1 MTFKCIT
8 ISIFALLLVA
18 CSSERQPPISPPNI
32 IYILADD
39 LGYGD
44 LGCYGQDKIETPH
57 LDALAAGGML
67 FTQHYSGSPVCAPAR
82 AVLLTGQH
90 TGRVQVRGNDE
101 WAERG
106 DVWNYLAMLADSTL
120 EGQRP
125 IAEGTVTLGTLLQG
139 IGYTT
144 AIVGKW
150 GLGAPHTVGVPNMQG
165 FDYFFGYNCQ
175 RQAHTLY
182 PLHLWENDR
191 RVYLRNDTI
200 APNKRLPDGADPYA
214 VESYSDYFL
223 SDYAPDIMFDRI
235 TDFVSKRQK
244 EPFFLYWATPIPHV
258 PLQAPSKWI
267 DYYVEKF
274 GDEEPYL
281 GNDSYFPARYPRA
294 TYAAMVS
301 YLDEQVGR
309 LVQQLKDQG
318 IYDNTLII
326 FTSDNGP
333 TFNGGTD
340 SPWFNS
346 AGPFREERGFGKGYL
361 YEGGIRVPMIAS
373 WPAMIQA
380 GSRSDHISAFYDV
393 MPTLAEIAGVEQGFD
408 TDGISFLPALREQKQ
423 PKHDYLYWEFPSYGG
438 QMAVRMGKWK
448 ALRLNMDNDGSEWA
462 LFNLESDPM
471 EQVDLAREYPELIA
485 KVTEIVAEAHVPA
498 ANPRW
503 RFSAL
508 GE

>member
-1 MTFKCIT
+1 MI
-8 ISIFALLLVA
+8 ALLLVA
-18 CSSERQPPISPPNI
+18 CSPERQPPLSPPNI
-32 IYILADD
+32 IYIL
-39 LGYGD
+39 
-44 LGCYGQDKIETPH
+44 
-57 LDALAAGGML
+57 
-67 FTQHYSGSPVCAPAR
+67 
-82 AVLLTGQH
+82 
-90 TGRVQVRGNDE
+90 
-101 WAERG
+101 
-106 DVWNYLAMLADSTL
+106 
-120 EGQRP
+120 
-125 IAEGTVTLGTLLQG
+125 
-139 IGYTT
+139 
-144 AIVGKW
+144 
-150 GLGAPHTVGVPNMQG
+150 
-165 FDYFFGYNCQ
+165 
-175 RQAHTLY
+175 
-182 PLHLWENDR
+182 
-191 RVYLRNDTI
+191 
-200 APNKRLPDGADPYA
+200 PDGADPYA
-214 VESYSDYFL
+214 LESYSDYFL

-267 DYYVEKF
+267 DHYVEKF
-274 GDEEPYL
+274 GDEELYL

-361 YEGGIRVPMIAS
+361 YEGGIKVPMIAS
-373 WPAMIQA
+373 WPAMIHA

-408 TDGISFLPALREQKQ
+408 TDGISFLPALRGQKQ

-438 QMAVRMGKWK
+438 QMALRMGKWK
-448 ALRLNMDNDGSEWA
+448 ALRLNMDKGGSEWA